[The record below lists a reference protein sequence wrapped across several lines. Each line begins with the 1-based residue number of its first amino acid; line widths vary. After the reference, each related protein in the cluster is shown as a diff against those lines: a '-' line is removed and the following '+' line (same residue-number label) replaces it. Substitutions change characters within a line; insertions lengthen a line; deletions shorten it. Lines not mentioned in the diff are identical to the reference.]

1 MNGQSYSQI
10 KIHWLNCIKGNGL
23 QHGPACNDTLW
34 EGVFPWW
41 KRAWGGGLKNKYKLR
56 NRNTLQHWCKSQAEL
71 HSNICSFFPTLY
83 PYMKETKDAYICDD
97 CAPAWF
103 EWTMKWE
110 LGGGVWVGAGVTC
123 LEWEGSGC
131 REAGMDN
138 TERSDRVIRRV
149 DGLRKS
155 LNLGP
160 AHPVYQSLGGKNWP
174 RARMICSP
182 WL

>member
-1 MNGQSYSQI
+1 
-10 KIHWLNCIKGNGL
+10 
-23 QHGPACNDTLW
+23 
-34 EGVFPWW
+34 
-41 KRAWGGGLKNKYKLR
+41 
-56 NRNTLQHWCKSQAEL
+56 
-71 HSNICSFFPTLY
+71 
-83 PYMKETKDAYICDD
+83 
-97 CAPAWF
+97 
-103 EWTMKWE
+103 MKWE

-160 AHPVYQSLGGKNWP
+160 AHPVYQSLGGKN
-174 RARMICSP
+174 
-182 WL
+182 